1 MENNLTE
8 SQASRIGIW
17 TLLFVMASLINV
29 VMYYNIMLNF
39 NVIETVFLYVVITI
53 QFISLIEIYSI
64 VSEKSPKRSGRR
76 LQC

>member
-39 NVIETVFLYVVITI
+39 NVIETIFLYVIIAI

-64 VSEKSPKRSGRR
+64 VSEKSPKRRARR
-76 LQC
+76 L

>member
-29 VMYYNIMLNF
+29 VTYYNIMLNF
-39 NVIETVFLYVVITI
+39 NVIETIFLYVIIAI

-64 VSEKSPKRSGRR
+64 VSEKSPKRRARR
-76 LQC
+76 L